1 MSTFVLPERTHDQF
15 STLEYMAGWLKGFLL
30 VVVLLIFSCFSSL
43 ARNLPDSFADLVE
56 KLSPAV
62 VNITTTAIVPERE
75 KFNPM
80 VPRGSPFEDFFRD
93 FMERQDPG
101 DQQPK
106 RQRRGTALGSG
117 FIISP
122 DGLLVTNNHVIENA
136 DEIKIEML
144 NGSVLEAKVLGTD
157 PKTDIALLKV
167 NSEIS
172 LPYVEFGDSDKSRV
186 GDWVLAIGNPLGQG
200 FSVSAG
206 IISARGRDLQGP
218 YDDFIQ
224 TDAAINRG
232 NSGGPLFNTDGLV
245 IGVNTAIL
253 SPNGGSIGIG
263 FSMSSVV
270 VEKVIKQLREFGETR
285 RGWLGVR
292 IQNLNEEVA
301 EALGLEDIIGA
312 LVTDVPGGPA
322 QKAGIRSGD
331 VIIEFD
337 GEKIEDSG
345 TLVKVVG
352 DSEVGKEVKV
362 LIWRDGSEKIISV
375 VLGRLETVQVS
386 ENDSED
392 IDQKM
397 LYFAGM
403 SLSSINDD
411 LRKRFD
417 IADKVKGVLVT
428 EVKENSA
435 ARLRGISAG
444 DVIEKIDQVEVES
457 PSTFIKLVDNA
468 KSRKKSSVLLLVKRG
483 MDGRFIAIPL
493 KQ

>member
-1 MSTFVLPERTHDQF
+1 MNKKVPFEVLNLDLKKFNKYIFFNNLILFSFLFLISCFQLKANVLP
-15 STLEYMAGWLKGFLL
+15 
-30 VVVLLIFSCFSSL
+30 
-43 ARNLPDSFADLVE
+43 NSFADLVE
-56 KLSPAV
+56 ELSPAV
-62 VNITTTAIVPERE
+62 VNITTTAIVPDRE
-75 KFNPM
+75 QFNPM

-93 FMERQDPG
+93 FMEKQPG

-117 FIISP
+117 FIISS

-144 NGSVLEAKVLGTD
+144 NGETLEAKVLGTD

-167 NSEIS
+167 ESKSE
-172 LPYVEFGDSDKSRV
+172 LPFVEFGNSDKSRV

-232 NSGGPLFNTDGLV
+232 NSGGPLFNTDGKV

-270 VEKVIKQLREFGETR
+270 VKKVVNQLRDFGETR

-292 IQNLNEEVA
+292 IQNLNSEVA
-301 EALGLEDIIGA
+301 EALGLESTDGA
-312 LVTDVPGGPA
+312 LVTDVPDGPA
-322 QKAGIRSGD
+322 KEAGIKSGD

-337 GEKIEDSG
+337 GVTINDSSS
-345 TLVKVVG
+345 LVKVVG
-352 DSEVGKEVKV
+352 DSDVGKDVSV
-362 LIWRDGSEKIISV
+362 LIWRDGNKKKV
-375 VLGRLETVQVS
+375 TVTLGRLETVQI
-386 ENDSED
+386 
-392 IDQKM
+392 IDERNQRRTNKVNQ
-397 LYFAGM
+397 YAGM
-403 SLSSINDD
+403 SFTDLNDEI
-411 LRKRFD
+411 RKRFD
-417 IADKVKGVLVT
+417 LPDDTLGVV
-428 EVKENSA
+428 VIGINDDSPAA
-435 ARLRGISAG
+435 ARGILAG
-444 DVIEKIDQVEVES
+444 DIIQKVDQVDIQS
-457 PSTFIKLVDNA
+457 STQILKLIEEA
-468 KSRKKSSVLLLVKRG
+468 KNKNKSSILFLIKRG
-483 MDGRFIAIPL
+483 SNVRFIAIPVE
-493 KQ
+493 

>member
-15 STLEYMAGWLKGFLL
+15 STLEYMAGWLKGLLL
-30 VVVLLIFSCFSSL
+30 VVFLLIFSCFSSP

-62 VNITTTAIVPERE
+62 VNITTTAVVPERE
-75 KFNPM
+75 QFNPM

-457 PSTFIKLVDNA
+457 PSTFIKIVDDA

>member
-1 MSTFVLPERTHDQF
+1 MSIFILPERNHVQF
-15 STLEYMAGWLKGFLL
+15 STLEYMGGWLKGFLL
-30 VVVLLIFSCFSSL
+30 VVILVLFSGFSSF

-62 VNITTTAIVPERE
+62 VNITTTAVVPERE

-144 NGSVLEAKVLGTD
+144 NGSILEAKVLGTD

>member
-30 VVVLLIFSCFSSL
+30 VVVLLIFSCFSSP

-403 SLSSINDD
+403 SLSSINDE

-417 IADKVKGVLVT
+417 VADKVKGVLVT

>member
-1 MSTFVLPERTHDQF
+1 M
-15 STLEYMAGWLKGFLL
+15 
-30 VVVLLIFSCFSSL
+30 
-43 ARNLPDSFADLVE
+43 VE
-56 KLSPAV
+56 QLSPAV

-75 KFNPM
+75 QFNPM

-93 FMERQDPG
+93 FMEKQPG

-117 FIISP
+117 FIISS

-144 NGSVLEAKVLGTD
+144 NGEILEAKVLGTD
-157 PKTDIALLKV
+157 PKTDVALLKV
-167 NSEIS
+167 ESKNK
-172 LPYVEFGDSDKSRV
+172 LPFVEFGNSDDSRV

-232 NSGGPLFNTDGLV
+232 NSGGPLFNTSGKV

-270 VEKVIKQLREFGETR
+270 VQKVVNQLRDYGETR

-292 IQNLNEEVA
+292 IQNLNSEVA
-301 EALGLEDIIGA
+301 EALGLENINGA
-312 LVTDVPGGPA
+312 LVTDVPEGPA
-322 QKAGIRSGD
+322 RKAGIRSGD

-337 GEKIEDSG
+337 GLKIIDSSS
-345 TLVKVVG
+345 LVKAVG
-352 DSEVGKEVKV
+352 DSEVGKDVDI
-362 LIWRDGSEKIISV
+362 LIWRDGNQKTLTV
-375 VLGRLETVQVS
+375 KLGRLENVQLS
-386 ENDSED
+386 NEKNQNRSSKINE
-392 IDQKM
+392 
-397 LYFAGM
+397 YAGM
-403 SLSSINDD
+403 SFTD
-411 LRKRFD
+411 LTNEIRKRFD
-417 IADKVKGVLVT
+417 LSDESIGVV
-428 EVKENSA
+428 VVGVNDNSPA
-435 ARLRGISAG
+435 AERGIKPG
-444 DVIEKIDQVEVES
+444 DILQKVDQVDINTSKE
-457 PSTFIKLVDNA
+457 ILKLVDEA
-468 KSRKKSSVLLLVKRG
+468 KNKNKSSILFLIKRG
-483 MDGRFIAIPL
+483 LNARFIALPIN
-493 KQ
+493 

>member
-1 MSTFVLPERTHDQF
+1 MSIFVLPERNHDQC
-15 STLEYMAGWLKGFLL
+15 STLEYMGGWLKGFLL
-30 VVVLLIFSCFSSL
+30 VVGLLIFSGFSSL

-62 VNITTTAIVPERE
+62 VNITTTAVVPERE

-301 EALGLEDIIGA
+301 EALGLENSIGA

-457 PSTFIKLVDNA
+457 PSTFIKIVDDA

>member
-1 MSTFVLPERTHDQF
+1 MKKLVLF
-15 STLEYMAGWLKGFLL
+15 SNLFIVFKKVNFYNFCNNLFLFSF
-30 VVVLLIFSCFSSL
+30 VLLISCFPVRGS
-43 ARNLPDSFADLVE
+43 NLQDSFADLVE
-56 KLSPAV
+56 QLSPAV

-75 KFNPM
+75 QFNPM

-93 FMERQDPG
+93 FMEKQPG

-117 FIISP
+117 FIISS

-144 NGSVLEAKVLGTD
+144 NGEILEAKVLGTD
-157 PKTDIALLKV
+157 PKTDVALLKV
-167 NSEIS
+167 ESKNK
-172 LPYVEFGDSDKSRV
+172 LPFVEFGNSDDSRV

-232 NSGGPLFNTDGLV
+232 NSGGPLFNTSGKV

-270 VEKVIKQLREFGETR
+270 VQKVVNQLRDYGETR

-292 IQNLNEEVA
+292 IQNLNSDVA
-301 EALGLEDIIGA
+301 DALGLENIEGA
-312 LVTDVPGGPA
+312 LVTDVPEGPA
-322 QKAGIRSGD
+322 RKAGIRSGD

-337 GEKIEDSG
+337 GLKINDSSS
-345 TLVKVVG
+345 LVKVVG
-352 DSEVGKEVKV
+352 DSEVGKDVDI
-362 LIWRDGSEKIISV
+362 LIWRDGNQKTLTV
-375 VLGRLETVQVS
+375 KLGRLENVQLS
-386 ENDSED
+386 NEKNQNRSSKINE
-392 IDQKM
+392 
-397 LYFAGM
+397 YAGM
-403 SLSSINDD
+403 SFTD
-411 LRKRFD
+411 LTNEIRKRFD
-417 IADKVKGVLVT
+417 LSDESIGVV
-428 EVKENSA
+428 VVGVNDNSPA
-435 ARLRGISAG
+435 AERGIKPG
-444 DVIEKIDQVEVES
+444 DIIQKVDQVDINTSKEILKV
-457 PSTFIKLVDNA
+457 VDEA
-468 KSRKKSSVLLLVKRG
+468 KNKKKSSILFLIKRG
-483 MDGRFIAIPL
+483 LNVRFIALPIN
-493 KQ
+493 

>member
-1 MSTFVLPERTHDQF
+1 MIKLVPFSNVYFGINIVNLYKFNNSIFLFVII
-15 STLEYMAGWLKGFLL
+15 FLL
-30 VVVLLIFSCFSSL
+30 NCVQVRAIE
-43 ARNLPDSFADLVE
+43 LPNSFADLVE

-62 VNITTTAIVPERE
+62 VNITTTAVLPERE
-75 KFNPM
+75 QFNPT

-93 FMERQDPG
+93 FMERQPG

-117 FIISP
+117 FIISS

-144 NGSVLEAKVLGTD
+144 DGEILEAKVLGTD

-167 NSEIS
+167 ESNLELPFVKFGNS
-172 LPYVEFGDSDKSRV
+172 DQARV

-232 NSGGPLFNTDGLV
+232 NSGGPLFNTNGEV

-270 VEKVIKQLREFGETR
+270 VNKVVDQLRDFGETR

-292 IQNLNEEVA
+292 IQNLNSEVA
-301 EALGLEDIIGA
+301 EALGLENIDGA
-312 LVTDVPGGPA
+312 LVTDVPDGPA
-322 QKAGIRSGD
+322 KDAGIKSGD

-337 GEKIEDSG
+337 GFIINDSSS
-345 TLVKVVG
+345 LVKVVG
-352 DSEVGKEVKV
+352 DSDVGKDAEV
-362 LIWRDGSEKIISV
+362 LIWRDGIKITIIV
-375 VLGRLETVQVS
+375 KLGRLETVQLADKKS
-386 ENDSED
+386 QNSTNKINEYS
-392 IDQKM
+392 
-397 LYFAGM
+397 GM
-403 SLSSINDD
+403 SFTELNDEI
-411 LRKRFD
+411 RKRFD
-417 IADKVKGVLVT
+417 LPEDTFGVIIVGLND
-428 EVKENSA
+428 NSPA
-435 ARLRGISAG
+435 AERGIKVG
-444 DVIEKIDQVEVES
+444 DIIQKVDQVDITTSNEILNLIE
-457 PSTFIKLVDNA
+457 DA
-468 KSRKKSSVLLLVKRG
+468 KKREKSSMLFLIKRG
-483 MDGRFIAIPL
+483 LNVRFIAIPIE
-493 KQ
+493 

>member
-1 MSTFVLPERTHDQF
+1 
-15 STLEYMAGWLKGFLL
+15 MAGWLKGFLL
-30 VVVLLIFSCFSSL
+30 VVVLLIFSCFSSP

-62 VNITTTAIVPERE
+62 VNITTTAVVPERE
-75 KFNPM
+75 KFSPM

-93 FMERQDPG
+93 FMERQGPG

-444 DVIEKIDQVEVES
+444 DVIEKIDQLEVES
-457 PSTFIKLVDNA
+457 PSTFIKIVDDA

>member
-1 MSTFVLPERTHDQF
+1 MNKKVPFKVLYFDLKKFNKYNFFNNLILLSFLFLISCFQLKANVLP
-15 STLEYMAGWLKGFLL
+15 
-30 VVVLLIFSCFSSL
+30 
-43 ARNLPDSFADLVE
+43 NSFADLVE
-56 KLSPAV
+56 ELSPAV
-62 VNITTTAIVPERE
+62 VNITTTAIVPDRE
-75 KFNPM
+75 QFNPM

-93 FMERQDPG
+93 FMEKQPG

-117 FIISP
+117 FIISS

-144 NGSVLEAKVLGTD
+144 NGDTLEAKVLGTD

-167 NSEIS
+167 ESKSE
-172 LPYVEFGDSDKSRV
+172 LPFVEFGNSDKARV

-232 NSGGPLFNTDGLV
+232 NSGGPLFNTDGKV

-270 VEKVIKQLREFGETR
+270 VKKVVNQLRDFGETR

-292 IQNLNEEVA
+292 IQNLNSEVA
-301 EALGLEDIIGA
+301 EALGLESTDGA
-312 LVTDVPGGPA
+312 LVTDVPDGPA
-322 QKAGIRSGD
+322 KEAGIKSGD

-337 GEKIEDSG
+337 GVTINDSSS
-345 TLVKVVG
+345 LVKVVG
-352 DSEVGKEVKV
+352 DSDVGKDVSV
-362 LIWRDGSEKIISV
+362 LIWRDGNKKKV
-375 VLGRLETVQVS
+375 TVTLGRLETVQISDERNQRRTNKV
-386 ENDSED
+386 N
-392 IDQKM
+392 Q
-397 LYFAGM
+397 YAGM
-403 SLSSINDD
+403 SFTDLNDEI
-411 LRKRFD
+411 RKRFD
-417 IADKVKGVLVT
+417 LSEDTIGVV
-428 EVKENSA
+428 VIGINDDSPAA
-435 ARLRGISAG
+435 ARGILAG
-444 DVIEKIDQVEVES
+444 DIIQKVDQVDIQN
-457 PSTFIKLVDNA
+457 STQILKLIEEA
-468 KSRKKSSVLLLVKRG
+468 KNKNKSSILFLIKRG
-483 MDGRFIAIPL
+483 SNVRFIAIPVE
-493 KQ
+493 

>member
-1 MSTFVLPERTHDQF
+1 MKKLVLF
-15 STLEYMAGWLKGFLL
+15 SNLFIVFKKVNFYNFCNNLFLFSF
-30 VVVLLIFSCFSSL
+30 VLLISSFPV
-43 ARNLPDSFADLVE
+43 RGSNLPESFADLVE
-56 KLSPAV
+56 QLSPAV

-75 KFNPM
+75 QFNPM

-93 FMERQDPG
+93 FMEKQPG

-117 FIISP
+117 FIISS

-144 NGSVLEAKVLGTD
+144 NGEILEAKVLGTD
-157 PKTDIALLKV
+157 PKTDVALLKV
-167 NSEIS
+167 ESKNK
-172 LPYVEFGDSDKSRV
+172 LPFVEFGNSDDSRV

-232 NSGGPLFNTDGLV
+232 NSGGPLFNTSGKV

-270 VEKVIKQLREFGETR
+270 VQKVVNQLRDYGETR

-292 IQNLNEEVA
+292 IQNLNSEVA
-301 EALGLEDIIGA
+301 EALGLENINGA
-312 LVTDVPGGPA
+312 LVTDVPEGPA
-322 QKAGIRSGD
+322 RKAGIRSGD

-337 GEKIEDSG
+337 GLKINDSSS
-345 TLVKVVG
+345 LVKVVG
-352 DSEVGKEVKV
+352 DSEVGKEVDI
-362 LIWRDGSEKIISV
+362 LIWRDGNQKTLTV
-375 VLGRLETVQVS
+375 KLGRLENVQLS
-386 ENDSED
+386 NEKNQNRSSKINE
-392 IDQKM
+392 
-397 LYFAGM
+397 YAGM
-403 SLSSINDD
+403 SFTD
-411 LRKRFD
+411 LTNEIRKRFD
-417 IADKVKGVLVT
+417 LSDESIGVV
-428 EVKENSA
+428 VVGVNDNSPA
-435 ARLRGISAG
+435 AERGIKPG
-444 DVIEKIDQVEVES
+444 DIIQKVDQVDINTSKEILKV
-457 PSTFIKLVDNA
+457 VDEA
-468 KSRKKSSVLLLVKRG
+468 KNKKKSSILFLIKRG
-483 MDGRFIAIPL
+483 LNVRFIALPIN
-493 KQ
+493 

>member
-1 MSTFVLPERTHDQF
+1 MSRVVPFKVLNLNLKKFNHYIFFNNFFLISFLFLITCFQLKAV
-15 STLEYMAGWLKGFLL
+15 TLP
-30 VVVLLIFSCFSSL
+30 
-43 ARNLPDSFADLVE
+43 NSFADLVE

-62 VNITTTAIVPERE
+62 VNITTTAVVPDRE
-75 KFNPM
+75 QFNPM

-93 FMERQDPG
+93 FMEKQPG

-117 FIISP
+117 FIISS

-144 NGSVLEAKVLGTD
+144 NGDTLEAKVLGTD

-167 NSEIS
+167 ESKSE
-172 LPYVEFGDSDKSRV
+172 LPFVEFGNSDKSRV

-232 NSGGPLFNTDGLV
+232 NSGGPLFNTDGKV

-270 VEKVIKQLREFGETR
+270 VKKVVNQLRDFGETR

-292 IQNLNEEVA
+292 IQNLNSEVA
-301 EALGLEDIIGA
+301 EALGLESTDGA
-312 LVTDVPGGPA
+312 LVTDVPDGPA
-322 QKAGIRSGD
+322 KEAGIKSGD

-337 GEKIEDSG
+337 GVAINDSSS
-345 TLVKVVG
+345 LVKVVG
-352 DSEVGKEVKV
+352 DSDVGKDVSV
-362 LIWRDGSEKIISV
+362 LIWRDGNKKKV
-375 VLGRLETVQVS
+375 TVTLGRLETVQISDERNQRRTNKV
-386 ENDSED
+386 N
-392 IDQKM
+392 Q
-397 LYFAGM
+397 YAGM
-403 SLSSINDD
+403 SFTDLNDEISKRFDLSDDTIGVVVIGINDD
-411 LRKRFD
+411 SP
-417 IADKVKGVLVT
+417 A
-428 EVKENSA
+428 A
-435 ARLRGISAG
+435 ARGILAG
-444 DVIEKIDQVEVES
+444 DIIQKVDQVDIQN
-457 PSTFIKLVDNA
+457 STQILKLIEEA
-468 KSRKKSSVLLLVKRG
+468 KSKNKSSILFLIKRG
-483 MDGRFIAIPL
+483 SNVRFIAIPVE
-493 KQ
+493 

>member
-30 VVVLLIFSCFSSL
+30 VVVLLIFSCFSSP

-62 VNITTTAIVPERE
+62 VNITTTAVVPERE
-75 KFNPM
+75 KFSPM

-93 FMERQDPG
+93 FMERQGPG

-444 DVIEKIDQVEVES
+444 DVIEKIDQLEVES
-457 PSTFIKLVDNA
+457 PSTFIKIVDDA

>member
-30 VVVLLIFSCFSSL
+30 VVVLLIFSCFSSP

-444 DVIEKIDQVEVES
+444 DVIEKIDQLEVES
-457 PSTFIKLVDNA
+457 PSTFIKIVDDA

>member
-1 MSTFVLPERTHDQF
+1 MKKLVLF
-15 STLEYMAGWLKGFLL
+15 SNLFIVFKKVNFYNFCNNLFLFSF
-30 VVVLLIFSCFSSL
+30 VLLISSFPV
-43 ARNLPDSFADLVE
+43 RGSNLPESFADLVE
-56 KLSPAV
+56 QLSPAV

-75 KFNPM
+75 QFNPM

-93 FMERQDPG
+93 FMEKQPG

-117 FIISP
+117 FIISS

-144 NGSVLEAKVLGTD
+144 NGEILEAKVLGTD
-157 PKTDIALLKV
+157 PKTDVALLKV
-167 NSEIS
+167 ESKNK
-172 LPYVEFGDSDKSRV
+172 LPFVEFGNSDDSRV

-232 NSGGPLFNTDGLV
+232 NSGGPLFNTSGKV

-270 VEKVIKQLREFGETR
+270 VQKVVNQLRDYGETR

-292 IQNLNEEVA
+292 IQNLNSEVA
-301 EALGLEDIIGA
+301 EALGLENINGA
-312 LVTDVPGGPA
+312 LVTDVPEGPA
-322 QKAGIRSGD
+322 RKAGIRSGD

-337 GEKIEDSG
+337 GLKINDSSS
-345 TLVKVVG
+345 LVKVVG
-352 DSEVGKEVKV
+352 DSEVGKDVDI
-362 LIWRDGSEKIISV
+362 LIWRDGNQKTLTV
-375 VLGRLETVQVS
+375 KLGRLENVQLS
-386 ENDSED
+386 NEKNQNRSSKINE
-392 IDQKM
+392 
-397 LYFAGM
+397 YAGM
-403 SLSSINDD
+403 SFTD
-411 LRKRFD
+411 LTNEIRKRFD
-417 IADKVKGVLVT
+417 LSDESIGVV
-428 EVKENSA
+428 VVGVNDNSPA
-435 ARLRGISAG
+435 AERGIKPG
-444 DVIEKIDQVEVES
+444 DIIQKVDQVDINTSKEILKV
-457 PSTFIKLVDNA
+457 VDEA
-468 KSRKKSSVLLLVKRG
+468 KNKKKSSILFLIKRG
-483 MDGRFIAIPL
+483 LNVRFIALPIN
-493 KQ
+493 

>member
-1 MSTFVLPERTHDQF
+1 MKKLVLF
-15 STLEYMAGWLKGFLL
+15 SNLFIVFKKVNFYNFCNNLFLFSF
-30 VVVLLIFSCFSSL
+30 VLLISSFPV
-43 ARNLPDSFADLVE
+43 RGNNLPESFADLVE
-56 KLSPAV
+56 QLSPAV

-75 KFNPM
+75 QFNPM

-93 FMERQDPG
+93 FMEKQPG

-117 FIISP
+117 FIISS

-144 NGSVLEAKVLGTD
+144 NGEILEAKVLGTD
-157 PKTDIALLKV
+157 PKTDVALLKV
-167 NSEIS
+167 ESKNK
-172 LPYVEFGDSDKSRV
+172 LPFVEFGNSDDSRV

-232 NSGGPLFNTDGLV
+232 NSGGPLFNTSGKV

-270 VEKVIKQLREFGETR
+270 VQKVVNQLRDYGETR

-292 IQNLNEEVA
+292 IQNLNSEVA
-301 EALGLEDIIGA
+301 EALGLENINGA
-312 LVTDVPGGPA
+312 LVTDVPEGPA
-322 QKAGIRSGD
+322 RKAGIRSGD

-337 GEKIEDSG
+337 GLKINNSSS
-345 TLVKVVG
+345 LVKVVG
-352 DSEVGKEVKV
+352 DSEVGKDVDI
-362 LIWRDGSEKIISV
+362 LIWRDGNQKTLTV
-375 VLGRLETVQVS
+375 KLGRLENVQLS
-386 ENDSED
+386 NEKNQNRSSKINE
-392 IDQKM
+392 
-397 LYFAGM
+397 YAGM
-403 SLSSINDD
+403 SFTD
-411 LRKRFD
+411 LTNEIRKRFD
-417 IADKVKGVLVT
+417 LSDESIGVV
-428 EVKENSA
+428 VVGINDNSPA
-435 ARLRGISAG
+435 AERGIKPG
-444 DVIEKIDQVEVES
+444 DIIQKVDQVDINTSKEILKV
-457 PSTFIKLVDNA
+457 VDEA
-468 KSRKKSSVLLLVKRG
+468 KNNKKSSILFLIKRG
-483 MDGRFIAIPL
+483 LNARFIALPIN
-493 KQ
+493 